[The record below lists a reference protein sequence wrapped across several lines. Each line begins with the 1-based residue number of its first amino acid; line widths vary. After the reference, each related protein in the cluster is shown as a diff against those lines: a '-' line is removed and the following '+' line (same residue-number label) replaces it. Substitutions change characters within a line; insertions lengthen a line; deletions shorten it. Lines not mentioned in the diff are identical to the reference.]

1 MQKIELKRK
10 ETEAEITEAYKRLR
24 ANIEFKGEQIKVIA
38 VTSCAPHEGKSTVS
52 FELASTFAQAGKRV
66 LFVDG
71 DLRQSELLQRHQKG
85 KIRFGLVHYLIGKY
99 SMDEVVC
106 ETDSK
111 NLFMIFAGPVPPNP
125 TELLGNQRFADMLVK
140 AREKYD
146 VVIVDTPPLGSV
158 IDAAVVAGKCDGA
171 ILVIADGEVRYP
183 LAQKIKEQLEKA
195 GTRILG
201 CVLNKAG

>member
-10 ETEAEITEAYKRLR
+10 ETEAELAEAYKRLR
-24 ANIEFKGEQIKVIA
+24 ANIEFMGEQIKVIA
-38 VTSCAPHEGKSTVS
+38 VTSCMPNEGKSTVS
-52 FELASTFAQAGKRV
+52 FELASTFAQMGKRV

-71 DLRQSELLQRHQKG
+71 DLRQSELLQHHQKG
-85 KIRFGLVHYLIGKY
+85 KIRFGLVHYLIGKH

-125 TELLGNQRFADMLVK
+125 TELLGNHRFAEMLAK
-140 AREKYD
+140 AKETYD

-158 IDAAVVAGKCDGA
+158 IDAAIIAGQCDGA
-171 ILVIADGEVRYP
+171 IMVIADGQVRYP

>member
-111 NLFMIFAGPVPPNP
+111 NLFMIFACPVPPNP

-183 LAQKIKEQLEKA
+183 LAQTIKEQLEKLC
-195 GTRILG
+195 GRSW
-201 CVLNKAG
+201 NFR